1 MFWNKPKQ
9 TKSIDEELYLAVKR
23 GKLID
28 RVRNALKDTTDYD
41 LRLRNFMLKNQH
53 NQKLIVDIVG
63 HMSYM
68 KKYGYDIQHAAKET
82 LEKYQH

>member
-1 MFWNKPKQ
+1 MFWNKNKQ
-9 TKSIDEELYLAVKR
+9 ATSINDQFHLQIKR
-23 GKLID
+23 NILLN

-41 LRLRNFMLKNQH
+41 LRLRNFMLKNHH

-68 KKYGYDIQHAAKET
+68 KTSGYDVQQAAKAT
-82 LEKYQH
+82 LEEFQH